1 MDRGS
6 LNNSNP
12 IRSKPASI
20 QNVQTISQV
29 RVEAITVEALSVPTV
44 DPFVIATGQVQATRS
59 VLVRATLSNAA
70 GNRETGLGEGACLPP
85 VTREDQPDAL
95 GAVQRAGPKLVGQSW
110 SDLAAMV
117 TALKREL
124 PDTPVA
130 RAGIEMAV
138 VDAWARLDGLPL
150 WRWIGGGGVPP
161 VLVTDMTL
169 PILPPARMV
178 ELALQWRA
186 LGFTAF
192 KVKVGKSIDADL
204 SVLEKL
210 IKAVPKV
217 TWRPDAN
224 GGLTVAEALTYAKA
238 AARLGAKLECFEQPC
253 RTLPELAEVAAQ
265 LDVPV
270 LADESVKS
278 MEEFFE
284 AQQSRAADG
293 VNLKIA
299 KSGGLM
305 DAFFIGA
312 AARAHGMSRM
322 VGGMVETRLGMTA
335 AAHLAAAL
343 GGVEFCDLDTAWL
356 LAEDPFTGGYQA
368 DGPRYTLPSTPGL
381 GVALKG

>member
-1 MDRGS
+1 M
-6 LNNSNP
+6 
-12 IRSKPASI
+12 KP
-20 QNVQTISQV
+20 VQ
-29 RVEAITVEALSVPTV
+29 VESITVEALSVPTV

-59 VLVRATLSNAA
+59 VLVRVTLLDDE
-70 GNRETGLGEGACLPP
+70 GNRQTGLGEGACLPP

-95 GAVQRAGPKLVGQSW
+95 AAVAAASPKLIGHRFG
-110 SDLAAMV
+110 DLAQMV
-117 TALKREL
+117 TALTLVLEQ
-124 PDTPVA
+124 TPVA

-138 VDAWARLDGLPL
+138 LDAWARLDGLPL
-150 WRWIGGGGVPP
+150 WRWLGGGGAALA
-161 VLVTDMTL
+161 LVTDMTL
-169 PILPPARMV
+169 PILPPERMV
-178 ELALQWRA
+178 ELALGWRA

-204 SVLEKL
+204 WVLERL
-210 IKAVPKV
+210 VQAVPEA

-224 GGLTVAEALTYAKA
+224 GGLTVANALRYANA
-238 AARLGAKLECFEQPC
+238 AAGLGAHLECFEQPC
-253 RTLPELAEVAAQ
+253 RTVDELREVAAE

-270 LADESVKS
+270 LADESVTS
-278 MEEFFE
+278 LAEFFVLKE
-284 AQQSRAADG
+284 AQGADG

-305 DAFFIGA
+305 NAFFIGA

-322 VGGMVETRLGMTA
+322 MGGMVETRLGMTA

-356 LAEDPFTGGYQA
+356 LAEDPFVGGYQA
-368 DGPRYTLPSTPGL
+368 AGPRYTLPNLPGL

>member
-1 MDRGS
+1 V
-6 LNNSNP
+6 
-12 IRSKPASI
+12 I
-20 QNVQTISQV
+20 
-29 RVEAITVEALSVPTV
+29 RVEQLSVEALSVPTV

-59 VLVRATLSNAA
+59 VLVRVTLSNEA
-70 GNRETGLGEGACLPP
+70 GARETGLGEGACLPP

-95 GAVQRAGPKLVGQSW
+95 AAVQRAAPRLIGQTW
-110 SDLAAMV
+110 SDLAQMV
-117 TALKREL
+117 TALKLEL

-138 VDAWARLDGLPL
+138 LDAWARLDGLPL

-161 VLVTDMTL
+161 ALVTDMTL
-169 PILPPARMV
+169 PILPAARMV
-178 ELALQWRA
+178 ELAKQWRA

-204 SVLEKL
+204 AVLEQL
-210 IKAVPKV
+210 VKAVSGV

-224 GGLTVAEALTYAKA
+224 GGLTVDEALRYAKA
-238 AARLGAKLECFEQPC
+238 ATRLGATLECFEQPC
-253 RTLPELAEVAAQ
+253 RTVAELAEVAAA

-270 LADESVKS
+270 LADESVTS
-278 MEEFFE
+278 MDEFFALKD
-284 AQQSRAADG
+284 AQGADG

-356 LAEDPFTGGYQA
+356 LAEDPFAGGYQA